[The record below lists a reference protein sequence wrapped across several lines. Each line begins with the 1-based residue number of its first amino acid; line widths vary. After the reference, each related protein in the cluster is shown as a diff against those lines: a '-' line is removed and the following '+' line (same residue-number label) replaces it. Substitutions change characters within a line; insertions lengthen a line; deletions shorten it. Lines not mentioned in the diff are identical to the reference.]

1 MMVAVSGDGDAVEI
15 TRQVETYVKPRL
27 QQVAGVAS
35 VEVLGGSYEE
45 ISVRYDSAR
54 LHEYGITPTLL
65 YQVIAAQNLAVPA
78 GSITDDG
85 VRYTLKAGQLI
96 TDLEALRNQPVTMRQ
111 GAPTP
116 GLGLLA
122 IGHAM
127 PVRLRDVADVQIEPQ
142 PREGATRVNGQPAV
156 ILRILKQSGEN
167 SVQVSDRV
175 RQTLSELEQGEG
187 LGLRFHALTD
197 QADLVGASLSN
208 LTSSIVIGAILAVAV
223 LLLFLKSAASIAVIG
238 LAVPLSIAGALVIMY
253 ALGTGLNMMSLG
265 GLALAVGMLVDNA
278 IVVLENIFRLRQEGK
293 ESLEAATIGG
303 GQIASAIVASTLTT
317 LVVFV
322 PIFFI
327 KSWAGILFRRHGNR
341 GLSFVDRFVSRRA
354 VVVPVAA
361 SRWLSDSHRRRRRAN
376 PSRRRPSK
384 RFSSL

>member
-1 MMVAVSGDGDAVEI
+1 M
-15 TRQVETYVKPRL
+15 
-27 QQVAGVAS
+27 
-35 VEVLGGSYEE
+35 
-45 ISVRYDSAR
+45 
-54 LHEYGITPTLL
+54 
-65 YQVIAAQNLAVPA
+65 
-78 GSITDDG
+78 
-85 VRYTLKAGQLI
+85 
-96 TDLEALRNQPVTMRQ
+96 
-111 GAPTP
+111 
-116 GLGLLA
+116 
-122 IGHAM
+122 
-127 PVRLRDVADVQIEPQ
+127 
-142 PREGATRVNGQPAV
+142 

-327 KSWAGILFRRHGNR
+327 KSWAGILFRDTGNR

-354 VVVPVAA
+354 RRGAGGRVEMASATPTVAEGA
-361 SRWLSDSHRRRRRAN
+361 RN